1 MPDWTFHFKTLH
13 EKLGH
18 PPMRDRTDKVR
29 CVFPPA
35 DGEEYRLI
43 QAYLSELEKV
53 QPELSWYSYALPEER
68 SLKVAIRDLPFHTEP
83 LHIKD
88 ALAAK
93 GFTVEHTKRIRARAG
108 RPGCYIFRGHCG
120 NARTNTSHLPKFAS
134 PPGLCALR
142 ESHTQPPI
150 APARHRSSY
159 LRKLQSGPHPGK
171 PIPTAR
177 YTRRRLL
184 FVAPLTVGLKRS
196 FVFLFYGKYILK
208 IKNFT
213 EFNLFSAEF
222 FEMCDI
228 EEPPTKMSKF
238 DEMSQTYTQEE
249 DVEEGQEEAQEEWL
263 SEEMLTDEDGNTT
276 IEQDP
281 SDSAVG
287 NNTQVSQDN
296 TNLSSNDTSSKLDH
310 SQIEEAL
317 NNMDSE
323 QDDLPDVLNT
333 FLVMKKGN
341 KTESKPVAQEE
352 SDGNDTD
359 DLLRMLEDDVKKTTK
374 KVKVV
379 SAKDKED
386 KKKAEQ
392 ETSSDDE
399 DDFVFE
405 GASVQQLRIAHSVL
419 MKKLP
424 ASKAVPEDSSNDDDD
439 EDSTDKPVVRRVKFA
454 RKSGNYA
461 AKSTSKPQKPQS
473 PINKQ
478 RVRITRSASNA
489 SRTQTPTQTSKTPTQ
504 ISKTPTQT
512 SKTPT
517 QTSKTSTQTSKTP
530 TPTSKTPTQTP
541 KNTPIG
547 NNKTTTLKSKNE
559 LANETA
565 KKTILTFGNNVTL
578 KMNTSSPVQ
587 QYTNKNL
594 KKPILKSSPA
604 PKPVDK
610 PVAKPVEQ
618 PVVKQ
623 LNKPAIIKRVVINK
637 NVTEKS
643 ETLKVAKPAV
653 RLESEEIINEDEF
666 LEDDD
671 FDLDEEFADESDTE
685 LDKRAIKQ
693 RIMRPEQLDEE
704 MFSDG
709 DSMSEEE
716 SLFDDL
722 PSSDSD
728 LDDWFTLD
736 IRDERAGDYL
746 PLLGSPRW
754 AADYKLHGTPL
765 TSTFKFD
772 FCEGEGEPD
781 HST

>member
-1 MPDWTFHFKTLH
+1 
-13 EKLGH
+13 
-18 PPMRDRTDKVR
+18 
-29 CVFPPA
+29 
-35 DGEEYRLI
+35 
-43 QAYLSELEKV
+43 
-53 QPELSWYSYALPEER
+53 
-68 SLKVAIRDLPFHTEP
+68 
-83 LHIKD
+83 
-88 ALAAK
+88 
-93 GFTVEHTKRIRARAG
+93 
-108 RPGCYIFRGHCG
+108 
-120 NARTNTSHLPKFAS
+120 
-134 PPGLCALR
+134 
-142 ESHTQPPI
+142 
-150 APARHRSSY
+150 
-159 LRKLQSGPHPGK
+159 
-171 PIPTAR
+171 
-177 YTRRRLL
+177 
-184 FVAPLTVGLKRS
+184 
-196 FVFLFYGKYILK
+196 
-208 IKNFT
+208 
-213 EFNLFSAEF
+213 
-222 FEMCDI
+222 MCDI

-517 QTSKTSTQTSKTP
+517 QTSKTPTQTSKTPTQTSKTPTQTSKTSTQTSKTPTQTSKTSTQTSKTPTQTSKTSTQTSKTP

-746 PLLGSPRW
+746 PLLGNRALELLLGEKKRVANRVETLKQSLESLSNSAIIQANKIRSANGDLAEIEDMIK
-754 AADYKLHGTPL
+754 AA
-765 TSTFKFD
+765 
-772 FCEGEGEPD
+772 
-781 HST
+781 